1 LIQDVFSNQFGRK
14 PELSFQ
20 APGRVNLIGEHTDY
34 NQGFVL
40 PLAIEQ
46 TTQVAVSKNNDQIF
60 RIYSKNADEL
70 VQANASLAKID
81 LSTWAKYP
89 LAVIQLLEIGD
100 QGLDIAISSEVPIGA
115 GLSSSAALECSV
127 ASAVNELLGLGKGNK
142 ELAFLCQK
150 AENTV
155 IGAPTGNMD
164 QLASLFAEIDKAVF
178 IDCQTNDLQLVEL
191 GFDQAG
197 LELMVID
204 TRTSHDLADGDYGN
218 RRNECFSAAQHLGV
232 SSLRQ
237 MSIKDLDGIDY
248 LLSEIEFKRVRHVV
262 YENARVLEAVQAV
275 NEKDFQTLGRLM
287 VLSHKSMR
295 DDFEISTPE
304 LDEAVEVAM
313 NSSALGARMTGGG
326 FGGSAIALVKTE
338 NKESLTDAIYKAF
351 EAKGFKN
358 PNIFNVIA
366 SAGAH
371 QLQEQA

>member
-1 LIQDVFSNQFGRK
+1 MIQEVFLNQFGAK
-14 PELSFQ
+14 PELSYQ

-46 TTQVAVSKNNDQIF
+46 TTQVSISKNNDQIF
-60 RIYSKNADEL
+60 RIYSKNTGEL
-70 VQANASLAKID
+70 IETSSPLNEID

-89 LAVIQLLEIGD
+89 LAVIQLLEIGN

-127 ASAVNELLGLGKGNK
+127 ASAVNELLDLGKDRK
-142 ELAFLCQK
+142 ELALLCQK

-164 QLASLFAEIDKAVF
+164 QLASLFSEKDKAVF
-178 IDCQTNDLQLVEL
+178 IDCQTSELQLVEL
-191 GFDQAG
+191 GFDEAG
-197 LELMVID
+197 LELLVID

-218 RRNECFSAAQHLGV
+218 RRNECFSAAQQLRL

-237 MSIKDLDGIDY
+237 LSIRDLDGIDAS
-248 LLSEIEFKRVRHVV
+248 LSKIEFKRVRHVV

-275 NEKDFQTLGRLM
+275 NERDFQTLGGLM

-304 LDEAVEVAM
+304 LDTAVEVAM
-313 NSSALGARMTGGG
+313 SSSALGARMTGGG

-338 NKESLTDAIYKAF
+338 NKQAITDDIYEAF
-351 EAKGFKN
+351 ESKGFKT
-358 PNIFNVIA
+358 PNIFGVTA

-371 QLQEQA
+371 QLERV